1 MSVLF
6 AFLITLGVGLATGI
20 GAIFAFFSKKE
31 NTLFLSVSLGFS
43 AGMMIYLSF
52 MEILPTSINS
62 ISKIL
67 SYTGFFIGALLIG
80 LIDKGIPNNENPHEF
95 FHQASDLKHLQTE
108 HIRHHLLKTGIF
120 TAFAIGLHNFPEGFA
135 TFLSLLEQPQ
145 AGVGIAIAVALHNI
159 PEGIAVSVPIFYA
172 TGSRLKAFWYSFL
185 SGLSEPIGALIGY
198 LTLKPFLSEVV
209 LGMVLSG
216 TAGIMVY
223 IALDELLPTAK
234 HYNQTHF
241 VIFSTFIGMFMV
253 AFGLMLLP

>member
-1 MSVLF
+1 MSALS

-31 NTLFLSVSLGFS
+31 NTLFLSASLGFS

-52 MEILPTSINS
+52 MAILPASINS
-62 ISKIL
+62 ISDIL
-67 SYTGFFIGALLIG
+67 SYMGFFIGALLIG
-80 LIDKGIPNNENPHEF
+80 IIDTCIPNNENPHEF
-95 FHQASDLKHLQTE
+95 FHKSSDLKQLQTP
-108 HIRHHLLKTGIF
+108 HIRQHLLRTGIF
-120 TAFAIGLHNFPEGFA
+120 TAFAISLHNFPEGFA

-145 AGVGIAIAVALHNI
+145 TGIGIAIAVALHNI
-159 PEGIAVSVPIFYA
+159 PEGIAVSVPIFCA

-198 LTLKPFLSEVV
+198 LIFEPFLSDVV
-209 LGMVLSG
+209 LGMLLSG

-241 VIFSTFIGMFMV
+241 VIFSTFVGMFVM
-253 AFGLMLLP
+253 AFGLMLFP